1 LHEKQMAV
9 LGVKDL
15 ACKAQ
20 ETKSSQLTQAFS
32 FSAEMSK
39 ETRLPPLI
47 LHRLLCV
54 DKDGCI
60 KRGSQDV
67 SLPIMMDRSS
77 RIYQW
82 TKHAVNIFGSSCFSQ
97 IA

>member
-1 LHEKQMAV
+1 MAV

-15 ACKAQ
+15 A
-20 ETKSSQLTQAFS
+20 SFS

-60 KRGSQDV
+60 KRGQYV

-77 RIYQW
+77 
-82 TKHAVNIFGSSCFSQ
+82 
-97 IA
+97 